1 MIILSIITVK
11 DKTVETTDVVNIA
24 NGADLHNPEVV
35 KEILANRFGIKRG
48 SLTLTEYSPFNN
60 TYFFEWEGIVENECY
75 CFLEC
80 IEITIQGFDIQN

>member
-35 KEILANRFGIKRG
+35 KGVVANRFGIKKE
-48 SLTLTEYSPFNN
+48 SLTLTEYSPFNS
-60 TYFFEWEGIVENECY
+60 TYIFNLEGIVEGECY
-75 CFLEC
+75 CTREVIAFWSVLK
-80 IEITIQGFDIQN
+80 

>member
-35 KEILANRFGIKRG
+35 KGVVANRFGIKKE
-48 SLTLTEYSPFNN
+48 SLTLMEYSPFNN
-60 TYFFEWEGIVENECY
+60 TYNFEWKGNVEGECH
-75 CFLEC
+75 C
-80 IEITIQGFDIQN
+80 ICEVIAFWSVLK

>member
-24 NGADLHNPEVV
+24 NGADLHDPEVV
-35 KEILANRFGIKRG
+35 KEILANRFGIKKE

-60 TYFFEWEGIVENECY
+60 THIFEWEGVDSLNVCTSEVIAFWSV
-75 CFLEC
+75 LK
-80 IEITIQGFDIQN
+80 

>member
-35 KEILANRFGIKRG
+35 KGIVANRYGIKKE

-60 TYFFEWEGIVENECY
+60 TYVFELKGIVENECY
-75 CFLEC
+75 CTREVVAFWSVLK
-80 IEITIQGFDIQN
+80 

>member
-35 KEILANRFGIKRG
+35 KGVVANRFGIKKE

-60 TYFFEWEGIVENECY
+60 TYIFEWKGIVENECY
-75 CFLEC
+75 CTREVIAFWSVLE
-80 IEITIQGFDIQN
+80 

>member
-1 MIILSIITVK
+1 MILLSTISFK

-35 KEILANRFGIKRG
+35 KEIVANRFGIKKE

-60 TYFFEWEGIVENECY
+60 TYIFEWKGVVENECY
-75 CFLEC
+75 CTREVIAFWSVL
-80 IEITIQGFDIQN
+80 

>member
-1 MIILSIITVK
+1 MILLSIITVK

-35 KEILANRFGIKRG
+35 KEVVANRFGIKKE

-60 TYFFEWEGIVENECY
+60 TYIFEWEGIVEGECH
-75 CFLEC
+75 C
-80 IEITIQGFDIQN
+80 IREVVAFWSVLK